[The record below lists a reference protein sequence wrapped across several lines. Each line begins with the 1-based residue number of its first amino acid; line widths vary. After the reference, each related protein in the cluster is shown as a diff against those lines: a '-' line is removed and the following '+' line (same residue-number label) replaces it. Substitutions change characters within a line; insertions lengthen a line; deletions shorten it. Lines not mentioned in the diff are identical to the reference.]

1 MDKKDVA
8 KLFSW
13 IGVKNNSEEIQEHIG
28 DIVEYGSDRYFV
40 KIYSIEDGKKIEK
53 DITVEGPQL
62 MKKKI
67 FYDEV
72 MKQAAVFLPFMKE
85 LDFDKMMMAKF
96 QARTKSQDYDPES
109 SEDVRFIAVSYTH
122 LTLPTKRIM

>member
-1 MDKKDVA
+1 MTFSVKKGSIHGFLGPNGSGKSTTMNLICGLLVPNSGEI
-8 KLFSW
+8 L
-13 IGVKNNSEEIQEHIG
+13 IG
-28 DIVEYGSDRYFV
+28 
-40 KIYSIEDGKKIEK
+40 GKKIET

-85 LDFDKMMMAKF
+85 MDFEKMMIAKF
-96 QARTKSQDYDPES
+96 QARTKATDYDPE
-109 SEDVRFIAVSYTH
+109 
-122 LTLPTKRIM
+122 